1 VVFEEFQTGV
11 LKPVYIG
18 VAAHSGEPGPEL
30 AKATRRFIML
40 LREKCGL
47 NHRIVVGGYWGLMR
61 VVVDEALDKGFAVIV
76 LPPVEEEDA
85 PFPEK
90 AIVVK
95 TGLSFR
101 GRSVALARSSD
112 VLVVLGGGS
121 GCIQEAVTAYTEAK
135 PVYALVGTGYPTD
148 IIEKWPEY
156 LDERR
161 LAPVRKYR
169 DIDHLVEDLC
179 KEEAVKTRVVRAL
192 YG

>member
-1 VVFEEFQTGV
+1 M
-11 LKPVYIG
+11 YIG
-18 VAAHSGEPGPEL
+18 VAAHSGEPGLEL
-30 AKATRRFIML
+30 ARATRTFITL
-40 LREKCGL
+40 LREKCGV
-47 NHRIVVGGYWGLMR
+47 NHKIVVGGYWGLMR
-61 VVVDEALDKGFAVIV
+61 IVVDEALDKGFTVIV
-76 LPPVEEEDA
+76 LPPVEREDA
-85 PFPEK
+85 AFPEK

-101 GRSVALARSSD
+101 SRSVVLARSSD
-112 VLVVLGGGS
+112 ALVVLGGGS

-179 KEEAVKTRVVRAL
+179 KEEAVKTRTARTL